1 MRDELIV
8 PVVQRLDE
16 TAKLT
21 KEASEAVKEL
31 KTALGDIT
39 ISLAGAVETI
49 QKFQKETLRDLK
61 QFALDLKGILDQ
73 FSRDTNGV
81 LLTVAA
87 EIKRAVDESIRG
99 MQAQRKAFEES
110 ADQAAAT
117 FRGIR
122 EELEQSLRVQAQLQK
137 EMLEGVEA
145 STRKILEDANQVFIS
160 QCETLIT
167 LGREASALMNDA
179 AAKLLGTLTHV
190 DEMLQKTRITVQEE
204 LQKFRIEYQTALTKF
219 FEDQNNLLDETL
231 RKQRAALE
239 IVIAKL
245 QKVFLEDAKEMEIAI
260 KKSMDSIQDTAK
272 IVYNLANKTGLTSTE
287 RLQQLHEIIREIGS
301 EATQIDTAYQNMGVK
316 FEEALKIGN
325 QQLME
330 YLQKANE
337 SYIKAI
343 KEGDIAAAKVC
354 NQLNETS
361 HGLMDVSHY
370 LVASA
375 KELKNGNGSGS

>member
-1 MRDELIV
+1 ME
-8 PVVQRLDE
+8 
-16 TAKLT
+16 
-21 KEASEAVKEL
+21 
-31 KTALGDIT
+31 
-39 ISLAGAVETI
+39 
-49 QKFQKETLRDLK
+49 
-61 QFALDLKGILDQ
+61 
-73 FSRDTNGV
+73 
-81 LLTVAA
+81 
-87 EIKRAVDESIRG
+87 
-99 MQAQRKAFEES
+99 AQRKAFEES
-110 ADQAAAT
+110 AEKAAAT
-117 FRGIR
+117 FVGIR

-145 STRKILEDANQVFIS
+145 STRTILEDANQVFIS